1 MNSLNYFI
9 FQVKGKWR
17 IGAELKSLNS
27 INEMLVT
34 FTGSRGRNKC
44 PTGVKNWYSG
54 QNTGK
59 GFHEKSKAD
68 LEVKCGGFWSEWSDC
83 DRKKCGDRIG

>member
-1 MNSLNYFI
+1 
-9 FQVKGKWR
+9 
-17 IGAELKSLNS
+17 
-27 INEMLVT
+27 MLVT

-44 PTGVKNWYSG
+44 PTGVKNWFSG

-83 DRKKCGDRIG
+83 DRTKCGDRIG